1 MIRQILHVDL
11 DAFFASVECLLDPS
25 LRGKPVVVGGS
36 PEHRGVVSSASYE
49 ARARGVHSAMPMAR
63 ALRLCPEAIRVPPRH
78 GVYGQHSRAVMAL
91 LGGYT
96 PVIEQLSIDEAFLDL
111 TGTDAL
117 HGPSPDVARTIQ
129 RRVREE
135 LGLPCS
141 LGVATNKLVAKI
153 ACSRGKPHGLVVVKP
168 GQEAY
173 YLAPLSTEALWGV
186 GEATAKRLRALG
198 IETIG
203 ALAQCP
209 EETLRRLLG
218 ESGTYL
224 HRAANGIDDSPVSSD
239 RERRSYSHEQT
250 YAEDTAD
257 EARIRR
263 TLLWM
268 SDRLT
273 GQMRQDGVVAR
284 TVRLKLRTS
293 GFSTFTRQM
302 HLERATDQADEVY
315 AAALKLLMSG
325 WDRRRLRLVGV
336 AVTELSGGGGL
347 QLGLFDHDDQRQV
360 RLSQA
365 VDDIRDRFGSE
376 AITRASLSRRGGL
389 QPRQRLEDEPDDS

>member
-1 MIRQILHVDL
+1 
-11 DAFFASVECLLDPS
+11 LLDPS
-25 LRGKPVVVGGS
+25 LCGKPVIVGGS
-36 PEHRGVVSSASYE
+36 PEHRGVVASASYE
-49 ARARGVHSAMPMAR
+49 ARARGVRSAMPMAQ
-63 ALRLCPEAIRVPPRH
+63 AVRLCPEAIRVPPRH

-91 LGGYT
+91 LGEYT

-111 TGTDAL
+111 TGTEAL
-117 HGPSPDVARTIQ
+117 HGPAPEVARTLQ
-129 RRVREE
+129 LRVREE

-141 LGVATNKLVAKI
+141 LGIATNKLVAKI
-153 ACSRGKPHGLVVVKP
+153 ACSRGKPHGLVVVEP
-168 GQEAY
+168 GQEAAF
-173 YLAPLSTEALWGV
+173 LAPLGVESLWGV
-186 GEATAKRLRALG
+186 GEATGNRLRAMS

-203 ALAQCP
+203 ALARVP
-209 EETLRRLLG
+209 EDLLRRTLG

-224 HRAANGIDDSPVSSD
+224 HRAANGIDDSPVSSE

-250 YAEDTAD
+250 YAEDTTD

-273 GQMRQDGVVAR
+273 AQMRRDGMVAR
-284 TVRLKLRTS
+284 TVRLKLRTDD
-293 GFSTFTRQM
+293 FATYTRQT

-315 AAALKLLMSG
+315 AAALALLVSG

-347 QLGLFDHDDQRQV
+347 QLALFDRSDQRQA
-360 RLSQA
+360 RLSHA
-365 VDDIRDRFGSE
+365 VDEIRDRYGSE
-376 AITRASLSRRGGL
+376 AITRASLSRGEGSRRL
-389 QPRQRLEDEPDDS
+389 QRPEDEPDDS